1 MKKISGDAAELIT
14 TTSPIFRDQTI
25 EIHQITTAAG
35 NILQL
40 FYNSENDLVVVD
52 LIASN
57 DLGGTEL
64 LRQTLHENKLL
75 AHCVDKGQPRP
86 EPGESVHIP
95 V

>member
-1 MKKISGDAAELIT
+1 MKKVTSGD
-14 TTSPIFRDQTI
+14 TI

-86 EPGESVHIP
+86 TYLSKEVI
-95 V
+95 

>member
-1 MKKISGDAAELIT
+1 MKKISVGAAELIT
-14 TTSPIFRDQTI
+14 TTSPIFRGQTI
-25 EIHQITTAAG
+25 EIHQMTTAAG
-35 NILQL
+35 NILQM

-64 LRQTLHENKLL
+64 LRQTLNENKLL
-75 AHCVDKGQPRP
+75 VHCVDKGQSRP
-86 EPGESVHIP
+86 EPGESIHIP